1 MKTSN
6 KVQASVEVASG
17 SDVKNEAQ
25 AKTAI
30 LNFLTQLKVQKI
42 IYVDDRCSINELKE
56 AYIGKLKAHHSN
68 KPQELDFINWELA
81 RPVFEREIHK
91 IWDDKDDEQRRELFL
106 KILTFENNNEE
117 LENSVAP
124 LKLKSILKD
133 KIDLLSPSEWVANK
147 TGITEALTAEAKVLF
162 LFDIEFGNAPLPDQ
176 RDGRDLA
183 VELLQDSAISGFL
196 YCGIFSHLFNVAEEY
211 DKRGEYCRTHNLEKE
226 KFYTISKKR
235 FQDSSYLPAL
245 AEGIRNT
252 LLVNEVELLKKEASK
267 VLRSSF
273 TKSINEINSLTPDSF
288 NHIIQRSS
296 KEEGVWEMNTLIRIS
311 NIITSHKALTS
322 LIPIQRRRRI
332 NQSLEKIRQVEKIK
346 TGGETPVDKAQII
359 GLRSKELYIESE
371 ILNQLHYPLSNGDIF
386 KIQDKEYILLVQPC
400 NVALRSSGT
409 RDRKYNL
416 GFLIQLETIN
426 KDDYFKYKKGQLA
439 TLEVIE
445 DVSLPVESIKIARF
459 STFQSISL
467 SPLDL
472 TIFNK
477 DGISRMNLSETVNLS
492 MIMQESWKKR
502 YKDLHKEFLHFSNG
516 IKTYKK
522 IRIADKNILKNS
534 IFNGALFS
542 GFQIDNENSLSRSG
556 KLLEFNIG
564 RIAHYRSPYS
574 DDLLQKF
581 MLYLSRNAFEHDFSN

>member
-1 MKTSN
+1 MKTGN
-6 KVQASVEVASG
+6 KEEAPVAMVV
-17 SDVKNEAQ
+17 DPTAKNEAQ

-56 AYIGKLKAHHSN
+56 AYIGKLKAHYDN
-68 KPQELDFINWELA
+68 KPQELDFIDWELA
-81 RPVFEREIHK
+81 KPVFERGINK
-91 IWDDKDDEQRRELFL
+91 AWDDKDDEQRRELFL
-106 KILTFENNNEE
+106 RILTFENNSEE

-124 LKLKSILKD
+124 LKLKDILKD
-133 KIDLLSPSEWVANK
+133 KIDLLSPTEWVASKNN
-147 TGITEALTAEAKVLF
+147 ITAALTADAKVLF
-162 LFDIEFGNAPLPDQ
+162 LFDIEFGNVPLPDN

-183 VELLQDSAISGFL
+183 VELLQDTAISNFL
-196 YCGIFSHLFNVAEEY
+196 YCGIFSHLFNISEEY
-211 DKRGEYCRTHNLEKE
+211 DKRGEYCRSHGLDKE
-226 KFYTISKKR
+226 RFYTISKKR
-235 FQDSSYLPAL
+235 FQNSSYLPGL

-252 LLVNEVELLKKEASK
+252 LLINEVELLKKEASK

-273 TKSINEINSLTPDSF
+273 AKSINEINLLTPDSF

-322 LIPIQRRRRI
+322 LIPAQRRRRI

-346 TGGETPVDKAQII
+346 TGGETPVDKTQVVS
-359 GLRSKELYIESE
+359 LRTKELYIESN

-386 KIQDKEYILLVQPC
+386 KIQDKEYLLLVQPC
-400 NVALRSSGT
+400 NVALRSNGI

-416 GFLIQLETIN
+416 GFLIELETI
-426 KDDYFKYKKGQLA
+426 KRDVYYQYKKGQLA
-439 TLEVIE
+439 TLDVIE
-445 DVSLPVESIKIARF
+445 DVLLPAESIKIARF

-472 TIFNK
+472 AVFNN
-477 DGISRMNLSETVNLS
+477 DGVSRINLSEAENQS
-492 MIMQESWKKR
+492 MIIQESWKKR
-502 YKDLHKEFLHFSNG
+502 YKFLHKEFLEFSEG

-522 IRIADKNILKNS
+522 IRIAKKDVLKNAV
-534 IFNGALFS
+534 FQGPLFS
-542 GFQIDNENSLSRSG
+542 GYKINNENALSRSG
-556 KLLEFNIG
+556 KLIEFSII
-564 RIAHYRSPYS
+564 RLSHYRSPYS

-581 MLYLSRNAFEHDFSN
+581 MQYLSRNAFDHDFSN